1 MKVNEIIVE
10 GPFSR
15 WVGGHLQNFGQ
26 RLGAKDTTA
35 ITAKTQEAALDQRV
49 KAWLQAKQQYTT
61 AGAIPQETT
70 DTNYNL
76 KYKAALDQWL
86 DHQYNAEPAKNFTVP
101 VTDKNVKD
109 YIANSLANKMVVQQ
123 TSRGPAPA
131 ARGYGVPQVSTAV
144 DIVDS
149 NNQTWTYTPPAGG
162 TGSGEWT
169 YKADGSKVTDNRYI
183 QALNKIYIDTHAP
196 TTTTPAPATP

>member
-10 GPFSR
+10 GPFST
-15 WVGGHLQNFGQ
+15 WVGGHLQNLGQ

-49 KAWLQAKQQYTT
+49 KAWLQAKQQYAT

-86 DHQYNAEPAKNFTVP
+86 EHQYNAPPVQNFTAAVN
-101 VTDKNVKD
+101 DNNAKE
-109 YIANSLANKMVVQQ
+109 YIAKSFAIKAVSQQ
-123 TSRGPAPA
+123 APAP
-131 ARGYGVPQVSTAV
+131 
-144 DIVDS
+144 
-149 NNQTWTYTPPAGG
+149 
-162 TGSGEWT
+162 
-169 YKADGSKVTDNRYI
+169 
-183 QALNKIYIDTHAP
+183 
-196 TTTTPAPATP
+196 TTTPAPTTPAPSTIINPSTGQPFP